1 MTAASSCCGS
11 RPRARSNAASVSV
24 DVAAGEQVVEAHLA
38 QLVGVVPGDPLARR
52 VGRGEA
58 TGEVDG
64 EHRARVE
71 LEQRPVPLGGH
82 GQGALRPVELARLPQ
97 PVQVAPPG
105 DQGESQEPGEEQHQQ
120 LAEARGLVASGPAE
134 QRDAQVVVQREIEAP
149 QADDHQDEQLAPGD
163 RLARR
168 RRRRAARDR
177 GVRTGRLQA
186 PSDDLWP
193 IPRPSGKHAASC
205 PDSGGLSRWAARSG
219 SPIGAPSLVEDAHP
233 ARTHEQARR

>member
-11 RPRARSNAASVSV
+11 RLERPLEGGLGVV
-24 DVAAGEQVVEAHLA
+24 DVAAGEQVVEPHLA
-38 QLVGVVPGDPLARR
+38 QLLGVVPGDPLARS

-97 PVQVAPPG
+97 PVQVAAPG
-105 DQGESQEPGEEQHQQ
+105 DQGQSQESGEEQHQQ
-120 LAEARGLVASGPAE
+120 LTEARGLVATRPAE

-149 QADDHQDEQLAPGD
+149 QAHDHQDEQLAPGD
-163 RLARR
+163 RSRGVAAVVRR
-168 RRRRAARDR
+168 RDR
-177 GVRTGRLQA
+177 GVRTR
-186 PSDDLWP
+186 
-193 IPRPSGKHAASC
+193 AAS
-205 PDSGGLSRWAARSG
+205 
-219 SPIGAPSLVEDAHP
+219 GAV
-233 ARTHEQARR
+233 R